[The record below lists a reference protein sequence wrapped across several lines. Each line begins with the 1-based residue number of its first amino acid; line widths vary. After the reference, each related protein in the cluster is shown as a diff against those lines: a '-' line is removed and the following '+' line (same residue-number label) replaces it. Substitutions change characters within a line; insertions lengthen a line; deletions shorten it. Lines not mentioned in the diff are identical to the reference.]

1 MNGEYPEWW
10 DWELSFTAHF
20 DLRSEERDVTELDI
34 RAMLE
39 RPKGLERSH
48 IKGRFVS
55 ASTPTV
61 DRRCRTKSDRE
72 SARCA
77 DGLREITMREL
88 QISYRDGR
96 PYAAYLYFAARNG
109 QKSVRTEASADGLLV
124 VDYSADGLPYGVEI
138 LAPWAVSRERLNEL
152 LSRLGQPPLSHEE
165 YRPLQAA

>member
-1 MNGEYPEWW
+1 
-10 DWELSFTAHF
+10 
-20 DLRSEERDVTELDI
+20 
-34 RAMLE
+34 
-39 RPKGLERSH
+39 
-48 IKGRFVS
+48 
-55 ASTPTV
+55 
-61 DRRCRTKSDRE
+61 
-72 SARCA
+72 
-77 DGLREITMREL
+77 MREL

-109 QKSVRTEASADGLLV
+109 QKSVRTEASADRLLV